1 MISKV
6 YVRICGMKLTED
18 DGNDDGLDVLCA
30 GLVRVSR
37 KIGDVQAQRGIV
49 AQDSVEIC
57 KMDSG

>member
-30 GLVRVSR
+30 GFVRVSR

-57 KMDSG
+57 KLDSG